1 MTPTDSIIETKDL
14 TAIKGGYLSDRLVA
28 ELVSDS
34 RFFDALAGLINMLR
48 RTFIQLTPNKILKR
62 SFQPVRGY
70 YESLIA
76 AVNHYLI

>member
-34 RFFDALAGLINMLR
+34 RFFDASTGLINVLR
-48 RTFIQLTPNKILKR
+48 RTFIQLTPNKIVKTVISAGPRL
-62 SFQPVRGY
+62 V
-70 YESLIA
+70 
-76 AVNHYLI
+76 